1 MNAGFAGSAVQGR
14 EAAALLLSDYAI
26 VSPPASI
33 EIDSAEAWAGVVWR
47 IGDRALRLHIEGKT
61 HFTAIEALEA
71 GLVDAIAESAGQVFE
86 NRSGVALD
94 SGASLITRRG
104 GDMLERAE
112 FARLFAIGEPQKGLR
127 AFLQRRKGMPVAE
140 NP

>member
-1 MNAGFAGSAVQGR
+1 MNAGFAGSAVRGG

-26 VSPPASI
+26 VSPSASI
-33 EIDSAEAWAGVVWR
+33 DIDSPEAWAGAVWR

-61 HFTAIEALEA
+61 HFTAAEALEA
-71 GLVDAIAESAGQVFE
+71 GLVDAIAESAGDVFE
-86 NRSGVALD
+86 NRSGIALD